1 MMQRSAYHLLTL
13 AVLLLPVVGTSC
25 QPLQRP
31 AATAEIPAPD
41 AYELWLNN
49 NPKYPKIQASY
60 RNGALMQQAD
70 ATCPIY
76 ICLSQQR
83 GRLYV
88 GDKVAADW
96 PVSTG
101 TENHPTP
108 TGKFRVMEKQKD
120 YNSRTWGKIY
130 NAEGQCVLRDAD
142 TRVDKIP
149 EGGRFEGSPMP
160 YWQRLTPGGIGMHIG
175 LVSAGER
182 LSHGCVRT
190 PGYIAREL
198 FRITAVKDTCVY
210 ITDEPEAC
218 YPTFAETPAEAAGG
232 TTAGY

>member
-1 MMQRSAYHLLTL
+1 MKHRCASTLLTPAL
-13 AVLLLPVVGTSC
+13 LLLPLVGTSC
-25 QPLQRP
+25 LRPVQPP

-41 AYELWLNN
+41 AYELWVKSR
-49 NPKYPKIQASY
+49 PKYPKIRASY
-60 RNGALMQQAD
+60 RNSALLQQAD
-70 ATCPIY
+70 ATSPIY

-108 TGKFRVMEKQKD
+108 TGEFRVMEKEKD
-120 YNSRTWGKIY
+120 YSSRTWGKIY
-130 NAEGQCVLRDAD
+130 NAEGKCVLSNADA
-142 TRVDKIP
+142 RVDKIP
-149 EGGRFEGSPMP
+149 TGGRFEGSPMP
-160 YWQRLTPGGIGMHIG
+160 YWQRLTPGGIGIHIG

-182 LSHGCVRT
+182 LSHGCIRT

-198 FRITAVKDTCVY
+198 FQITAVKDTCVC
-210 ITDEPEAC
+210 ITDKPEAC
-218 YPTFAETPAEAAGG
+218 YPIPADTPAEAA
-232 TTAGY
+232 AGR